1 MAKADE
7 LGLEAFVEATN
18 SGAGLYKAH
27 GFIVTDEVQVD
38 TKREGSSEEWKRLEK
53 EIPVL
58 IHIHVEAQGWKIR
71 EREDGNTVEAVNC
84 NRCRI

>member
-18 SGAGLYKAH
+18 SGASLYKAH
-27 GFIVTDEVQVD
+27 GFIITDEIKVD

-53 EIPVL
+53 EFPVQYTFMWRPKDGKFEKGKTVIP
-58 IHIHVEAQGWKIR
+58 WKQ
-71 EREDGNTVEAVNC
+71 
-84 NRCRI
+84 

>member
-18 SGAGLYKAH
+18 SGASLYKAH
-27 GFIVTDEVQVD
+27 GFIITEEIQID

-53 EIPVL
+53 EFPVQYTFMWRPKGGKFEKGKTVIP
-58 IHIHVEAQGWKIR
+58 WKQ
-71 EREDGNTVEAVNC
+71 
-84 NRCRI
+84 